1 VLTLVAATLVVVLG
15 AIALVARLELPR
27 GVDRFLAVAIA
38 APALVVLTLLVANFV
53 LGGLTPDRAL
63 GAAVLIAL
71 LLAAM
76 AGRERLARL
85 VQAVRVPSRPH
96 ASPTP
101 LVAVVAVLAAAAAVW
116 RFYAA
121 LVLPPYAFDA
131 LTYHLTMVATWISG
145 ENLEPTTL
153 SLCCGRYPAAGELL
167 FTWPALFTGTD
178 TGVDF
183 VQLVFALIAAVA
195 TGAIAHALGAWAS
208 GAMVAACLFFLTP
221 VVLAQ
226 TTTNYVDVVT
236 TAGILVALYFTI
248 HFLQAEPFGGP
259 PGVPPRPAL
268 LVPAGIGAGLALG
281 TKATGVLV
289 VVVIGAL
296 LVARIVRVRGRL
308 TTAIAAF
315 LVPTLLVGSFWYFR
329 NLVQTGNPM
338 EPVEV
343 SALGVV
349 VFDGPVEL
357 DDLLTVPVGAEGHPW
372 PVQVLLSWA
381 RDLAPWVSADEG
393 YSYEQRLGGLGPLW
407 TYLGAPL
414 LLLLAARALAKRRW
428 SSELDFLVV
437 IALVFVLQPYQWW
450 ARFTLVLAAA
460 GCVAIVLALERTGR
474 RRGLALATASVLLA
488 GVGAWYVNFRLN
500 PAGNGHILTA
510 SELVALRDVPATRRT
525 IGQLFF
531 DEYAWVDRVPK
542 TATIGV
548 ELGERVR
555 FVYPLFG
562 PRFEH
567 EVVRLSGRNRAEFRR
582 RLRDDGVDF
591 ALVGRGGRFD
601 AWLEDVPVAHEDE
614 RTRAYRLNP
623 GRLP

>member
-1 VLTLVAATLVVVLG
+1 MLVAATLVVVLG
-15 AIALVARLELPR
+15 ASALVARLDLPGR
-27 GVDRFLAVAIA
+27 VDRLLAVAIA
-38 APALVVLTLLVANFV
+38 APALVVITLLVANFV
-53 LGGLTPDRAL
+53 LGALTPNRAL
-63 GAAVLIAL
+63 VGAVLIAL
-71 LLAAM
+71 LLATL
-76 AGRERLARL
+76 AGRERLVRL
-85 VQAVRVPSRPH
+85 VRAVRLPSRPREF
-96 ASPTP
+96 PTL
-101 LVAVVAVLAAAAAVW
+101 LVAIVAVLAVAAAAW

-121 LVLPPYAFDA
+121 LLLPPYAFDA

-145 ENLEPTTL
+145 ESLEPTTL
-153 SLCCGRYPAAGELL
+153 SLCCSRYPAAGELL

-183 VQLVFALIAAVA
+183 VQLVFALIASAA
-195 TGAIAHALGAWAS
+195 TGAIALALGARPS
-208 GAMVAACLFFLTP
+208 GAIVAACLFFLTP

-248 HFLQAEPFGGP
+248 RFLQADPFGGP
-259 PGVPPRPAL
+259 PGVTPRPAL

-281 TKATGVLV
+281 TKATGVIV
-289 VVVIGAL
+289 VVVIAAL
-296 LVARIVRVRGRL
+296 LVARIVGRGRL
-308 TTAIAAF
+308 TTAIVAF

-329 NLVQTGNPM
+329 NLVETGNPF

-343 SALGVV
+343 SALGIV
-349 VFDGPVEL
+349 VFEGPVEL

-407 TYLGAPL
+407 VYLGAPL
-414 LLLLAARALAKRRW
+414 VLLLAARALAKRRW
-428 SSELDFLVV
+428 SSELDFLLV
-437 IALVFVLQPYQWW
+437 ITLVFVLQPYQWW

-474 RRGLALATASVLLA
+474 RRGLALAAASVLLA
-488 GVGAWYVNFRLN
+488 GVGAWYATFKLN
-500 PAGNGHILTA
+500 PAGKGHILA
-510 SELVALRDVPATRRT
+510 AGDVVALRDEPATRRT

-531 DEYAWVDRVPK
+531 DEYAWVDHVPQ

-567 EVVRLSGRNRAEFRR
+567 EVVRLGGRDRGEFRR
-582 RLRDDGVDF
+582 RLRDDAVEY

-601 AWLEDVPVAHEDE
+601 AWLDGFPLVHEDE

-623 GRLP
+623 GIP